1 MGWWEKSGRRVGRWR
16 LMRKG
21 GRLFRHGTTD
31 IILESYL
38 VVLLL
43 VLLLFVQTKQV
54 ERRTVHYTK
63 GAIGETPEAV

>member
-1 MGWWEKSGRRVGRWR
+1 MGRWR

-31 IILESYL
+31 IILELYL
-38 VVLLL
+38 VVYIVVL
-43 VLLLFVQTKQV
+43 LLLFVQTKQV

>member
-1 MGWWEKSGRRVGRWR
+1 MGRWR

-43 VLLLFVQTKQV
+43 LLLFFQTKQV

>member
-1 MGWWEKSGRRVGRWR
+1 
-16 LMRKG
+16 MRKG

-31 IILESYL
+31 IILELYL
-38 VVLLL
+38 VVYIVVL
-43 VLLLFVQTKQV
+43 LLLFVQTKQV